1 MNIVHCS
8 VLSTV
13 HFSVLSI
20 VHCNV
25 LSIVD
30 CCVLSIVHCSIDS
43 VTGCPLQCSEKFS
56 SGPVPCEQLAGSHCG
71 DLVWFRLKKHTHPVP
86 SLTTTRPILS
96 SHAPYLLLA
105 FFLLLSPPPPQLFPF
120 LWFPF
125 LMVTALRDSVQC
137 LPVLTHTTCAKCKCS
152 QRERSKQA
160 CRGSRHGRWCAT
172 HPLSGTRRCSLLQG
186 VLCSFLPVGGCQ
198 RTAQHVFHLLR
209 HPLGGL
215 SLAAGLL
222 HQLLTPSLLWRRS
235 HLYFCWYGKAQGG
248 ERDGDSLQ
256 QFQTQGVRH

>member
-1 MNIVHCS
+1 MFQYHVNNWLLVIAVIY
-8 VLSTV
+8 
-13 HFSVLSI
+13 F
-20 VHCNV
+20 
-25 LSIVD
+25 
-30 CCVLSIVHCSIDS
+30 
-43 VTGCPLQCSEKFS
+43 
-56 SGPVPCEQLAGSHCG
+56 
-71 DLVWFRLKKHTHPVP
+71 DLGKKKKTHPIP
-86 SLTTTRPILS
+86 SLTTTRPILL

-105 FFLLLSPPPPQLFPF
+105 FFLPPLPPLFPF

-160 CRGSRHGRWCAT
+160 CGGSRHGGRCAT
-172 HPLSGTRRCSLLQG
+172 HPLSGTRPCSLLQG
-186 VLCSFLPVGGCQ
+186 VLCSFFPLGGCQ

-222 HQLLTPSLLWRRS
+222 HQLLTPSLL
-235 HLYFCWYGKAQGG
+235 
-248 ERDGDSLQ
+248 
-256 QFQTQGVRH
+256 